1 MARASKER
9 LDCELLSTAEVNL
22 GFKRCPKG
30 NSLGETIA
38 NNKKAFH
45 DYYIEE
51 KFEAGIVLKGSEIKA
66 IRAGRVNLKD
76 SFIRIDNGEAVLFN
90 AHIGLLETTHHY
102 YRHEERGARK
112 LLLHKKEILKL
123 ERSVQR
129 DGLTIVPLSMYYNH
143 KNIVK
148 IEIGIAKGKQ
158 LHDKRQDLK
167 EKDMKRDIDR
177 AMKEQ

>member
-1 MARASKER
+1 M
-9 LDCELLSTAEVNL
+9 
-22 GFKRCPKG
+22 
-30 NSLGETIA
+30 GETIA

-129 DGLTIVPLSMYYNH
+129 EGLTIVPLSMYFNQ

-148 IEIGIAKGKQ
+148 VEIGIAKGKQ

-177 AMKEQ
+177 AMKEH

>member
-1 MARASKER
+1 
-9 LDCELLSTAEVNL
+9 L
-22 GFKRCPKG
+22 GG
-30 NSLGETIA
+30 TIA
-38 NNKKAFH
+38 NNKKAYH
-45 DYYIEE
+45 DYHIEE
-51 KFEAGIVLKGSEIKA
+51 KLEAGIVLKGSEIKA

-76 SFIRIDNGEAVLFN
+76 SFIRIDKGEAVLFN

-123 ERSVQR
+123 ERAVQR
-129 DGLTIVPLSMYYNH
+129 DGMTIVPLSMYFNH

-148 IEIGIAKGKQ
+148 IQIGIAKGKK